1 MFDFRRA
8 TAFSFATPHRKA
20 QNDYYV
26 GGNNS
31 VVKCPPLNQ
40 KVGCSIHWVTCR
52 SAPWARAFTSAA
64 SARRKI
70 QASACRH
77 QK

>member
-26 GGNNS
+26 GE
-31 VVKCPPLNQ
+31 
-40 KVGCSIHWVTCR
+40 ITRW
-52 SAPWARAFTSAA
+52 
-64 SARRKI
+64 
-70 QASACRH
+70 
-77 QK
+77 